1 MTCSYKV
8 TILFNKKASK
18 VKISFLKIS
27 IKKDKIRKTKTKE
40 PKKILLKIYRG

>member
-18 VKISFLKIS
+18 VKIFFLEIS
-27 IKKDKIRKTKTKE
+27 IKKDKTRKTKTKE
-40 PKKILLKIYRG
+40 QKKILFKVYRG